1 MHPTKPHL
9 YFGVLNGIY
18 WANIVF
24 VRAADYFVSGIET
37 RICRNNTQIINTREK
52 TLSKVID
59 GTLIGR
65 GPEKLREGVK
75 VVDVDVH
82 SHEIP
87 TAFAPYCEMF
97 WRKFTKTDQPGSGLL
112 SQFHSSPPRCGYADC
127 RLRKAEGRDGK
138 LGPLPWR
145 ILDTVLP
152 GARWRSQVLR
162 STWRYLESLRFDNS
176 IQFFDKDRNHELA

>member
-1 MHPTKPHL
+1 VYPTKPRL

-18 WANIVF
+18 WPNIVF

-37 RICRNNTQIINTREK
+37 RICRNNTQIINTREE
-52 TLSKVID
+52 TLSKVIG

-87 TAFAPYCEMF
+87 IAFAPYCEMF
-97 WRKFTKTDQPGSGLL
+97 WRKFTKTDQPV
-112 SQFHSSPPRCGYADC
+112 PDC
-127 RLRKAEGRDGK
+127 
-138 LGPLPWR
+138 
-145 ILDTVLP
+145 
-152 GARWRSQVLR
+152 
-162 STWRYLESLRFDNS
+162 YLNS
-176 IQFFDKDRNHELA
+176 IPPPQMRVC

>member
-18 WANIVF
+18 WPNIVF

-37 RICRNNTQIINTREK
+37 RICRNNTQIINTREE
-52 TLSKVID
+52 TLSKVI
-59 GTLIGR
+59 GSTLIGR

-97 WRKFTKTDQPGSGLL
+97 WRKLTKTDQPGSGLL
-112 SQFHSSPPRCGYADC
+112 SQFHSSPPDAGMLAAVCVK
-127 RLRKAEGRDGK
+127 RKAETSNLGR
-138 LGPLPWR
+138 
-145 ILDTVLP
+145 
-152 GARWRSQVLR
+152 
-162 STWRYLESLRFDNS
+162 SLADP
-176 IQFFDKDRNHELA
+176 